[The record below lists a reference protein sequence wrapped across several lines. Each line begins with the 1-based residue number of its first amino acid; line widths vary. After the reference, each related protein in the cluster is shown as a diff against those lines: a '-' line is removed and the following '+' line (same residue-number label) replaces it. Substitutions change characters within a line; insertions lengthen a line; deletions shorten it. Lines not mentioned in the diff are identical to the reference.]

1 MYYVGTRTIG
11 TLQCISWVCATSK
24 SLHTAHALGG
34 WCSPSRRCV
43 SHMNEWASD
52 CMPECE
58 SQMCQTRPS
67 ARGATSCSFH
77 LGARPPCMLPDAPL
91 LLPEA
96 RPPPLL
102 DAHLIN
108 PPHTTPAPPP
118 NPPTARQVPFTWGAC
133 LDKTHSAVAHAV
145 APSFVSSL
153 AKLIVAQLVL
163 AQLVLACVDVI
174 VVRVSNDGEVGSRA
188 GRGAPPRRL
197 MHDCRALP
205 RRPCR
210 RHMLRLLLLLAHHVM
225 LPCAALGTV
234 CA

>member
-118 NPPTARQVPFTWGAC
+118 NPPTARQGSLSRGEC
-133 LDKTHSAVAHAV
+133 SDKTHSAVAHAV
-145 APSFVSSL
+145 APSFVTFL
-153 AKLIVAQLVL
+153 AKFIVAQLM
-163 AQLVLACVDVI
+163 LACVDVI
-174 VVRVSNDGEVGSRA
+174 VSSDGEVGSGA
-188 GRGAPPRRL
+188 GRGAPPWRL
-197 MHDCRALP
+197 MHDRRALP
-205 RRPCR
+205 RRSCR
-210 RHMLRLLLLLAHHVM
+210 RHTVRLLLKLARHVLM
-225 LPCAALGTV
+225 PCSRVPAV
-234 CA
+234 R